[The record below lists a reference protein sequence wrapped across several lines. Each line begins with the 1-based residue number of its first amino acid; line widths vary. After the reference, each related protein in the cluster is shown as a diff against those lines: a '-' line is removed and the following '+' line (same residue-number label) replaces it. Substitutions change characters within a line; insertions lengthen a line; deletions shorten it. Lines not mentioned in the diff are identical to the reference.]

1 VGAVSVT
8 LDASTSK
15 KENVRSGQDID
26 YSSHPYRSQGTRVA
40 MYDTRSRVSK
50 RIMTA
55 AHELVSPGEIERDQ
69 EGQVVNAT

>member
-1 VGAVSVT
+1 
-8 LDASTSK
+8 
-15 KENVRSGQDID
+15 
-26 YSSHPYRSQGTRVA
+26 